1 MCELCKRRRN
11 FLLHAN
17 EEEGKK
23 ESIKEISAVSTGI
36 LSWKKYLGQKKILAK
51 YAKTQRY

>member
-23 ESIKEISAVSTGI
+23 ESIKGIPAVLTGI
-36 LSWKKYLGQKKILAK
+36 LSHDV
-51 YAKTQRY
+51 QREQDFRRKVKERW